1 MRALIFLSYAL
12 LILLPVT
19 FCFTTPGR
27 TQLAK
32 ILLIEYVHESLERR
46 RRGLSAAGHTVAS
59 AQNLAEGLRAIQS
72 RKFDVVVLGHAIPRQ
87 QRNNLAAA
95 AKKASPLTRVL
106 VLYSARVDQ
115 AELADALMDNTASAE
130 DLRRT
135 VEYLVDS
142 RTP

>member
-1 MRALIFLSYAL
+1 M
-12 LILLPVT
+12 
-19 FCFTTPGR
+19 
-27 TQLAK
+27 AK
-32 ILLIEYVHESLERR
+32 ILLIEHVHELRELR
-46 RRGLSAAGHTVAS
+46 RRGLSTAGHSVVP
-59 AQNLAEGLRAIQS
+59 AQNFAEGLRAIQS
-72 RKFDVVVLGHAIPRQ
+72 GKYDVVVLGHAIPRQ

-135 VEYLVDS
+135 VEYLVDT
-142 RTP
+142 RTR

>member
-1 MRALIFLSYAL
+1 LFHHLGEDA
-12 LILLPVT
+12 V
-19 FCFTTPGR
+19 
-27 TQLAK
+27 AK
-32 ILLIEYVHESLERR
+32 ILLIEHVHELRELR
-46 RRGLSAAGHTVAS
+46 RRGLSTAGHSVVP
-59 AQNLAEGLRAIQS
+59 AQNFAEGLRAIQS
-72 RKFDVVVLGHAIPRQ
+72 GKYDVVVLGHAIPRQ

-135 VEYLVDS
+135 VEYLVDT
-142 RTP
+142 RTR